1 MYNAQIY
8 MLMVALIDAQEKARK
23 RRELVDAKMIF
34 DDEMTV
40 VKMLDHA
47 REEKNM
53 LTKPVDRIRID
64 GM

>member
-1 MYNAQIY
+1 
-8 MLMVALIDAQEKARK
+8 
-23 RRELVDAKMIF
+23 
-34 DDEMTV
+34 MTV

-64 GM
+64 GMWQ